1 MKNNTEERREQS
13 LKWMQFFCEGFQS
26 GEVHG
31 VQPGSGIAGS
41 MDLDPQHGVEL
52 HCEAEAEEALRAGF
66 FHSC

>member
-1 MKNNTEERREQS
+1 MGYSQ
-13 LKWMQFFCEGFQS
+13 
-26 GEVHG
+26 
-31 VQPGSGIAGS
+31 GSGTAGS